1 MGEGLFLGLSWL
13 DGSVSSVL
21 SERKVIKVS
30 LVLRC
35 LSNHVEVNIFLLV
48 SVLVPFLFSSGLI
61 RLLDFLIYSVITVS
75 TVFFV
80 VKILSSFPF
89 VLRYFVSG
97 VCLSIYVFVF
107 CHPKLGVLGPWEFLW
122 RAGSYI
128 FCVCDSAVW
137 SAGPVQFCL
146 ALSWSGWRDCTD
158 FPLFLAL

>member
-1 MGEGLFLGLSWL
+1 MGEGLLFGLSWL

-80 VKILSSFPF
+80 VKILSSFLF

-137 SAGPVQFCL
+137 SAGPVQFYL

-158 FPLFLAL
+158 FPCFLAL

>member
-21 SERKVIKVS
+21 SERRVIKVS

-48 SVLVPFLFSSGLI
+48 SVSVPFLFSSVLI
-61 RLLDFLIYSVITVS
+61 RLLDFLIYLVITVS
-75 TVFFV
+75 TFFFCGEDFFFF
-80 VKILSSFPF
+80 LF
-89 VLRYFVSG
+89 VLRYFVGG

-107 CHPKLGVLGPWEFLW
+107 CHLKLGVLGPWEFLW

-128 FCVCDSAVW
+128 LCVCLRCVEYR
-137 SAGPVQFCL
+137 AGTILFGAFMERMAGLYRFVLIL
-146 ALSWSGWRDCTD
+146 AL
-158 FPLFLAL
+158 

>member
-80 VKILSSFPF
+80 VKILSLYL
-89 VLRYFVSG
+89 V
-97 VCLSIYVFVF
+97 I
-107 CHPKLGVLGPWEFLW
+107 
-122 RAGSYI
+122 
-128 FCVCDSAVW
+128 
-137 SAGPVQFCL
+137 
-146 ALSWSGWRDCTD
+146 
-158 FPLFLAL
+158 